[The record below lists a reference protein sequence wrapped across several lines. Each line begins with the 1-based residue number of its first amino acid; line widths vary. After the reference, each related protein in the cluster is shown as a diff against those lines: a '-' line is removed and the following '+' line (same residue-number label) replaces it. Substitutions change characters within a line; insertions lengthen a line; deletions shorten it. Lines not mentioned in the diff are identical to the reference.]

1 MTGPTA
7 EASGRY
13 PAASMDLKITVRSV
27 GDLRVVALDGLADIG
42 TVPVLM
48 SRLWREVAIA
58 DGATIV
64 IDVDGLLS
72 LDDVALG
79 IFLGAAAA
87 AREHGGDLEVLT
99 TSQRWRD
106 RFSATR
112 FEHAVTVR
120 DHIV

>member
-1 MTGPTA
+1 
-7 EASGRY
+7 
-13 PAASMDLKITVRSV
+13 MDLKITARAV
-27 GDLRVVALDGLADIG
+27 GDRRVVALDGIADLS

-48 SRLWREVAIA
+48 SALWREVAA
-58 DGATIV
+58 ARGATIV
-64 IDVDGLLS
+64 IDVDGLIS

-87 AREHGGDLEVLT
+87 AREHGGDLEMLT

-106 RFSATR
+106 RFRTTR
-112 FEHAVTVR
+112 FEHAVTVH

>member
-1 MTGPTA
+1 
-7 EASGRY
+7 
-13 PAASMDLKITVRSV
+13 MDLKITARSV
-27 GDLRVVALDGLADIG
+27 GDRRVVTLDGLADLS
-42 TVPVLM
+42 TVPVLL
-48 SRLWREVAIA
+48 SRLRREIAVAG
-58 DGATIV
+58 GATIV
-64 IDVDGLLS
+64 VDVDGLIS

-79 IFLGAAAA
+79 IFLGAAAT

-120 DHIV
+120 HQIV

>member
-1 MTGPTA
+1 
-7 EASGRY
+7 
-13 PAASMDLKITVRSV
+13 MDLRISSRTVGGR
-27 GDLRVVALDGLADIG
+27 RVLTLDGIADLGSVPLLQSQLA
-42 TVPVLM
+42 
-48 SRLWREVAIA
+48 REIAAA

-79 IFLGAAAA
+79 VFLGAAAT

-99 TSQRWRD
+99 TSQRWRE
-106 RFSATR
+106 RFRSTG